1 MVSPFYWCGQQDSN
15 LHAHAM
21 EPKSTESTNSTM
33 PAYSVILHRLPV
45 AVPAYAGILSR
56 QFFLVNRNGREVVSS
71 YDIMY
76 TNVRYI
82 A

>member
-1 MVSPFYWCGQQDSN
+1 
-15 LHAHAM
+15 
-21 EPKSTESTNSTM
+21 M